1 VAVAISAAI
10 VQDWGIE
17 LHFSTEDANGF
28 GDSKFQYWKHPV
40 KATREIFGRIE
51 TLYKEL
57 HEEFPNS
64 RLLITPAHDRLIAL
78 YERRVKQSGYTTSRF
93 IDLDGTTLLEILP

>member
-1 VAVAISAAI
+1 MNSMV
-10 VQDWGIE
+10 
-17 LHFSTEDANGF
+17 
-28 GDSKFQYWKHPV
+28 
-40 KATREIFGRIE
+40 FGRIE